1 MELKNI
7 FWGILVFRSIEEI
20 IIMFNIIS
28 KKIFNIF
35 MSWNKGRILDRL
47 KIKLKEKLVEN

>member
-20 IIMFNIIS
+20 IIMFNIIL